1 MVTLSRNI
9 ESPLFIL
16 SLSPSVLRVG
26 NYFSV
31 PHFLLLVPLSFL
43 PFTVPPFPSPLPLSF
58 LPFFFFFWWHFF
70 FSLSQ
75 SLSFYFIKFHSIKYE
90 LFKSHRYWSLV
101 HARGFIS
108 HATYRPHKTSS
119 CNKSM
124 LKFYLRIK
132 PHVVIRVLNLPWKE
146 KKRKEPSLDCF
157 RTVFPLYVT
166 SLLSSIALKFIGQ
179 GLRVNI

>member
-1 MVTLSRNI
+1 MLSDGNVI
-9 ESPLFIL
+9 QKHWKSSFYSFSFSFCAESWQLFL
-16 SLSPSVLRVG
+16 CTSFSFACPSLLPSFHCPSLSFSSPSF
-26 NYFSV
+26 FS
-31 PHFLLLVPLSFL
+31 S
-43 PFTVPPFPSPLPLSF
+43 
-58 LPFFFFFWWHFF
+58 FFFFWWHFF

-146 KKRKEPSLDCF
+146 KKEKSPPWIVSVLS
-157 RTVFPLYVT
+157 FPFM
-166 SLLSSIALKFIGQ
+166 LLPYFL
-179 GLRVNI
+179 L